1 MKVAV
6 SVNDSGMVSSHLG
19 KSKIFLVFSK
29 VGNEVAFLERRVTD
43 GNHTNHIIEDID
55 DCDAVISGKIGD
67 GMVESLKKINIKAI
81 VEENI
86 ADPLEAVEKMRV

>member
-6 SVNDSGMVSSHLG
+6 SISDSGMVSSHLG
-19 KSKIFLVFSK
+19 KSKIFFVFSK
-29 VGNEVAFLERRVTD
+29 EGDEVTFLERRVTD
-43 GNHTNHIIEDID
+43 GNYQNHIIEDIK

-81 VEENI
+81 VEENT
-86 ADPLEAVEKMRV
+86 ADPMEAVEKMRM